1 MNNRSYTIT
10 IIAGAVMVL
19 IGYNLLNL
27 FLPNEAAS
35 STFGIMLTVVFAL
48 FLSSMGRKK
57 PKG

>member
-1 MNNRSYTIT
+1 MSNRSYAIT

-27 FLPNEAAS
+27 FLPSETAA

-48 FLSSMGRKK
+48 FLSSMGKKK